1 MAERGLH
8 KLIFIPFSLYLLT
21 IFFTFGR
28 SFFSRF
34 LCTRSLPFSSL
45 LHIYEPQHKKFRE
58 QFIFSC
64 IYYEQTYVTR
74 SES

>member
-1 MAERGLH
+1 MYHMCGKRQLFCTKSHLMAERGLH

-45 LHIYEPQHKKFRE
+45 LHIYEP
-58 QFIFSC
+58 
-64 IYYEQTYVTR
+64 
-74 SES
+74 